1 MQAVKTYSAAE
12 LRTIIFDALS
22 QIAPEADFDDL
33 EENEDIREALDIDSF
48 DFLNFL
54 IGLNEA
60 VGVDIPESDYS
71 RVNTLD
77 GLVTYLLA
85 LEG

>member
-1 MQAVKTYSAAE
+1 MPAVKTYTAADLE
-12 LRTIIFDALS
+12 KVIVEALS

-33 EENEDIREALDIDSF
+33 EADEDLREALDIDSF

-60 VGVDIPESDYS
+60 LGVEIPEADYG
-71 RVNTLD
+71 RVNTMQEL
-77 GLVTYLLA
+77 TSYLLA
-85 LEG
+85 KL